1 MILKIAGVSDV
12 GHDNSPLAAHP
23 PKKNQRRGT
32 NALKTGIY
40 QPLTSDEIKQLET
53 QGCTAEDWAGVLV
66 TADFL
71 PERVRHTRFSGEVR
85 IGDLRGSVHSEA
97 GLEKPAGIY
106 RAYLANCTIGD
117 NVRIAKV
124 HSHIANYTIGEGSC
138 LEDIGTLETAAEAT
152 FGNGIAV
159 EALNE
164 GGGREVTLFNELSA
178 QFAYLQCVV
187 RWRPRLTERLDAIA
201 KKAVEAARDDRG
213 TIGPAVRI
221 NSVARILDVNIGEAA
236 IVRGVVSLKNG
247 TILSCKQAPTF
258 IGAAVVAEDFIIA
271 EGASVDSGA
280 IVCKSFVG
288 QGCRIGKQFSSD
300 GSLFFANCEGFHGEA
315 CSVFAGPYSVTHHKS
330 TLLIAG
336 CFSFYNAGSGT
347 NQSNHMY
354 KLGPVHEGKLERGCK
369 TGSFSYMMWPC
380 RVGPFSVILGKHT
393 RTFDTRDFPFSHV
406 EAKSDGRCEMI
417 PGLYLST
424 VGTVR
429 DGAKWP
435 TRDRRRAPVKRD
447 IIDFDVFSPLT
458 VGRMLR
464 GTDLLR
470 ELCETTDRAKS
481 IVTIGGAEIRRVL
494 LRKGIRFYEAGI
506 EMYLQERLVRRIEQ
520 ARQHGVEDATALR
533 VDDQAVWSEEWV
545 DLAGQM
551 MPEARFDTLC
561 DQIESGQL
569 NSVDAIQSALSEVH
583 AAYDKDEWSW
593 VAWAYQKHFGVNI
606 AELDSD
612 QIKAAALSWREL
624 RTRFLKLILGDAD
637 KEFAAAT
644 RTGFGHHPAS
654 AQQDNDFTAVRGTFD
669 NNKFVQQV
677 HAEIDEVARR
687 AKTI

>member
-1 MILKIAGVSDV
+1 M
-12 GHDNSPLAAHP
+12 
-23 PKKNQRRGT
+23 
-32 NALKTGIY
+32 KTGTY
-40 QPLTSDEIKQLET
+40 QPLTSEQIQRLES
-53 QGCTAEDWAGVLV
+53 QGCTAEDWAGVQV

-106 RAYLANCTIGD
+106 RAYLANCTIG
-117 NVRIAKV
+117 NGVRIAKV
-124 HSHIANYTIGEGSC
+124 HSHISNYTIGDGAYI
-138 LEDIGTLETAAEAT
+138 EDVGTLETGAGAT
-152 FGNGIAV
+152 FGNGTVV

-178 QFAYLQCVV
+178 QFAYLQCLV

-201 KKAVEAARDDRG
+201 KSAVEEVRSDRG
-213 TIGPAVRI
+213 TIGPAARI
-221 NSVARILDVNIGEAA
+221 DSVARIIDVNIGEAA
-236 IVRGVVSLKNG
+236 VVRGVVSLENG
-247 TILSCKQAPTF
+247 TILSCQQAPTLV
-258 IGAAVVAEDFIIA
+258 GAAVVAEDFIIA

-288 QGCRIGKQFSSD
+288 QGCQIGKQFSSE

-354 KLGPVHEGKLERGCK
+354 KLGPVHEGRMERGCK

-380 RVGPFSVILGKHT
+380 RVGPFSVVLGKHT

-406 EAKSDGRCEMI
+406 EAKSNGRCEMV

-435 TRDRRRAPVKRD
+435 TRDRRLAPVKRD
-447 IIDFDVFSPLT
+447 FIDFDVFSPLT

-464 GTDLLR
+464 GTDILR
-470 ELCETTDRAKS
+470 EASETADKAKS
-481 IVTIGGAEIRRVL
+481 HVTIGGAEIPRVL
-494 LRKGIRFYEAGI
+494 LRKGIRFYKAGI
-506 EMYLQERLVRRIEQ
+506 EMYLQERLVHRIEQ
-520 ARQHGVEDATALR
+520 ARKHGMEETTALR
-533 VDDQAVWSEEWV
+533 PVEQAVLSEEWIDV
-545 DLAGQM
+545 AGQM
-551 MPEARFDTLC
+551 MPEARFDAIC
-561 DQIESGQL
+561 ERVESGEL
-569 NSVDAIQSALSEVH
+569 DTVEALQSALSEVH
-583 AAYDKDEWSW
+583 AAYGEDEWSW
-593 VAWAYQKHFGVNI
+593 VTWAYQKHFGVNV
-606 AELDSD
+606 AEMDAD
-612 QIKAAALSWREL
+612 QIKAAAQSWRTL
-624 RTRFLKLILGDAD
+624 RTKFLQLILGDAD

-644 RTGFGHHPAS
+644 RTGFGLHPTS
-654 AQQDNDFTAVRGTFD
+654 AQQDDDFTAVRGTFD
-669 NNKFVQQV
+669 GNKFVQQV

-687 AKTI
+687 AEMI